1 MDYIYTYTTQ
11 NARINKEN
19 IPTTLITI
27 NVASQLDF
35 VSPKYFSYPQGKR
48 KQ

>member
-19 IPTTLITI
+19 TPTTLITI
-27 NVASQLDF
+27 NIAS
-35 VSPKYFSYPQGKR
+35 
-48 KQ
+48 

>member
-1 MDYIYTYTTQ
+1 MRIDQAICCMDYIYTYTTQ

-27 NVASQLDF
+27 NIAS
-35 VSPKYFSYPQGKR
+35 
-48 KQ
+48 